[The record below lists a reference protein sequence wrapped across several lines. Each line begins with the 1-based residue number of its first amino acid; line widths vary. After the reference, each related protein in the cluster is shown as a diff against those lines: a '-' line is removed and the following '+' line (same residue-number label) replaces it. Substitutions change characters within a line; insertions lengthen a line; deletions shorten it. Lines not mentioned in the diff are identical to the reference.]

1 VIGYLT
7 LEVRSP
13 AQEAYMVQ
21 EARAVV
27 QDVGILPAWR
37 GQGIGRALMEAAEQW
52 ARRQGARHLQ
62 LNVWEFNTGALRFYE
77 TVGFTT
83 IARKMEK
90 AL

>member
-1 VIGYLT
+1 
-7 LEVRSP
+7 
-13 AQEAYMVQ
+13 MVQ
-21 EARAVV
+21 VTRAVV

-52 ARRQGARHLQ
+52 ACRQGARHLQ

-77 TVGFTT
+77 TLGFAT
-83 IARKMEK
+83 ISRKMEK